1 MFQHYSYFFIWIYK
15 ISSWFHGRIT
25 GREAERMFLE
35 RGKPDCF
42 LVRESVHRP
51 GSYVLSVLTGDQ
63 VAHIMIHGKPNGMY
77 DVGGGNQ
84 FSSLKELIDFYTHTP
99 MVEKN
104 GGLVSL
110 KQVIWVTFLLYTSLY
125 WL

>member
-1 MFQHYSYFFIWIYK
+1 ML
-15 ISSWFHGRIT
+15 
-25 GREAERMFLE
+25 LE

-51 GSYVLSVLTGDQ
+51 GSYVLSVLTGEQ

-77 DVGGGNQ
+77 DVGGGHQ
-84 FSSLKELIDFYTHTP
+84 FSSLKELIDFYTNTP

-110 KQVIWVTFLLYTSLY
+110 KQVNQKLIYSPKKSMASQT
-125 WL
+125 